1 MRIEPCINLVTLT
14 FSEAVIG
21 SHSCSF
27 TFDGEKHFGIAA
39 SRIIPWV
46 KLHWRVESAFIKC
59 AAHQGQNVD
68 VVYLDR
74 LAFIAVPWFDAFQIL
89 KLP

>member
-1 MRIEPCINLVTLT
+1 M
-14 FSEAVIG
+14 
-21 SHSCSF
+21 
-27 TFDGEKHFGIAA
+27 
-39 SRIIPWV
+39 
-46 KLHWRVESAFIKC
+46 FIKC